1 MENTEKILPKFLSD
15 KPSNNNSF
23 GNNTTFTINKSILS
37 KIINDNTK
45 NDNKIIALTGKWGAG
60 KNTVI
65 EMLKD
70 DENIEVVEF
79 DTLSLY
85 NEQIRRNFLFNLYH
99 KLKINKEDIISIH
112 LDKEK
117 SDLENYICGNVKKSY
132 FKSNI
137 EFLNTTKILI
147 IIAFIF
153 ITSISI
159 YNIFNIFENQFFNK
173 YSILFTLLAVALIIV
188 FIFISLVFWDKK
200 IFR

>member
-1 MENTEKILPKFLSD
+1 MTNIEKILPKFLSD

-23 GNNTTFTINKSILS
+23 GDNTTFTINKNILS
-37 KIINDNTK
+37 KIINDN
-45 NDNKIIALTGKWGAG
+45 NKIIALTGKWGAG

-70 DENIEVVEF
+70 DKNIEVVEF

-85 NEQIRRNFLFNLYH
+85 NEQIRRNFLLNLYN
-99 KLKINKEDIISIH
+99 KLKISKKDITYTQ

-117 SDLENYICGNVKKSY
+117 SDLENYISGNIKKSY
-132 FKSNI
+132 FKSNM

-153 ITSISI
+153 ITLIST
-159 YNIFNIFENQFFNK
+159 YNIFNMFKNQFLNK
-173 YSILFTLLAVALIIV
+173 NFILLT
-188 FIFISLVFWDKK
+188 FISSFIIIYIFYFFIIK
-200 IFR
+200 ILG